1 MKDLASFQ
9 GLIARI
15 DPGAVLLDARRLPGG
30 VSAEVT
36 ALAFRRPG
44 GETRRVVV
52 RRHGPVDLAH
62 NPHAARDEFRLME
75 IAQAHRLAVPEPVF
89 FDASC
94 DLFPTPV
101 VVVGFVEGSAEDAPE
116 DIIKVVTEAARQLA
130 RIHAIPASTE
140 LNFLRP
146 LGRGYG
152 ERPANLDDSMGE
164 SHIRAA
170 LEAAWPMPVVN
181 PASLVH
187 GDFWP
192 GNLLWHRGALA
203 AVIDWEDARTGDPLA
218 DLGNVRFEFF
228 LQHGLEAMAALTD
241 AYRAEVSLDF
251 SGLAYWDLCA
261 ALRPCGRIGEWG
273 LEPDEEQQ
281 LRAGHA
287 AFVAAALSE
296 LDGRSGR

>member
-1 MKDLASFQ
+1 MEDLASFQ

-75 IAQAHRLAVPEPVF
+75 IAQAHGLAVPEPVF

-116 DIIKVVTEAARQLA
+116 DISEVRN
-130 RIHAIPASTE
+130 RS
-140 LNFLRP
+140 
-146 LGRGYG
+146 
-152 ERPANLDDSMGE
+152 RPATYSDSRHSGVDG
-164 SHIRAA
+164 S
-170 LEAAWPMPVVN
+170 
-181 PASLVH
+181 
-187 GDFWP
+187 
-192 GNLLWHRGALA
+192 
-203 AVIDWEDARTGDPLA
+203 
-218 DLGNVRFEFF
+218 RF
-228 LQHGLEAMAALTD
+228 
-241 AYRAEVSLDF
+241 SP
-251 SGLAYWDLCA
+251 S
-261 ALRPCGRIGEWG
+261 
-273 LEPDEEQQ
+273 
-281 LRAGHA
+281 AGSR
-287 AFVAAALSE
+287 V
-296 LDGRSGR
+296 G